1 MMAAEAGRGREDGG
15 GDSGVAGV
23 ADVGT
28 SPHPDPAA
36 AAAIRSAIHPAV
48 VLIAGEKM
56 SLHM

>member
-15 GDSGVAGV
+15 VAGV
-23 ADVGT
+23 SDVGT

-36 AAAIRSAIHPAV
+36 AAAIRSAIHPTV